1 MRDYLIGYVLEAL
14 EPAEHEMVAAQLS
27 RDPQLQRE
35 LALISRSLQPLAAD
49 REHFVPPAGLAE
61 RTCEFVALRAQAVLA
76 PPAAALLPSRWNLSD
91 LVVAAGLFF
100 AATMLFF
107 PALNQSRFA
116 AQVVGCQNNLRQI
129 GLGLTN
135 YSQIHNEYFPNIPVE
150 GSLGTPGIYATR
162 LFEQGFLKGSHL
174 VICPGSDLAGR
185 SAEFRIPTLKE
196 LQSAQG
202 AELDRLQQQMG
213 GSYGYNIGY
222 VSQGRY
228 QATKNLRRATFA
240 LMADAPNV
248 CSPYHSP
255 NHQGCGQ
262 NVLFED
268 LHVQYLTSCKAH
280 GCSDDIYLNDE
291 GEVAPGLH
299 MHDAVIGPS
308 AFRLFFT
315 PVANEVPVGPD
326 R

>member
-35 LALISRSLQPLAAD
+35 LDLISRSLQPLAAD
-49 REHFVPPAGLAE
+49 REHFAPPAGLAE
-61 RTCEFVALRAQAVLA
+61 RTCEFVVLQAHAVLA
-76 PPAAALLPSRWNLSD
+76 PPAAALLPGRWTLSD

-107 PALNQSRFA
+107 PALSQSRFA
-116 AQVVGCQNNLRQI
+116 AQIVGCQNNLRQI

-135 YSQIHNEYFPNIPVE
+135 YSQMHNEYFPNIPVE
-150 GSLGTPGIYATR
+150 GSLGAAGIYATR
-162 LFEQGFLKGSHL
+162 LFDLGFLPGSHL
-174 VICPGSDLAGR
+174 VICPGSDLADQ
-185 SAEFRIPTLKE
+185 SADFRIPTLQE
-196 LQSAQG
+196 LKSAQG
-202 AELDRLQQQMG
+202 AELERLQQQMG

-222 VSQGRY
+222 FSQGRY

-248 CSPYHSP
+248 SAPYHSL
-255 NHQGCGQ
+255 NHQGYGQ

-268 LHVQYLTSCKAH
+268 LHVQYLTSCNAH
-280 GCSDDIYLNDE
+280 GCSDHIYLNDE

-299 MHDAVIGPS
+299 LHDAVIGPS
-308 AFRLFFT
+308 AFRPVFT
-315 PVANEVPVGPD
+315 PVANEVPVELD

>member
-1 MRDYLIGYVLEAL
+1 MRDYLIGYLLEAL

-27 RDPQLQRE
+27 RDPQLKRE
-35 LALISRSLQPLAAD
+35 LDLIARSLQRLAAD
-49 REHFVPPAGLAE
+49 RESFVPPAGLAE
-61 RTCEFVALRAQAVLA
+61 RTCEFVASRAAVLLA
-76 PPAAALLPSRWNLSD
+76 PPAPVVSSGRWSMTD
-91 LVVAAGLFF
+91 LVVAAGLFI

-107 PALNQSRFA
+107 TALSQSRFA
-116 AQVVGCQNNLRQI
+116 AQITGCQNNLRQI
-129 GLGLTN
+129 GMGLTN
-135 YSQIHNEYFPNIPVE
+135 YSQIHNEYFPNIPLE
-150 GSLGTPGIYATR
+150 GSLSGAGIYATR
-162 LFEQGFLKGSHL
+162 LLEQGFLKGSHL
-174 VICPGSDLAGR
+174 VICPGSALADR
-185 SAEFRIPTLKE
+185 SAEFRIPTLQE
-196 LQSAQG
+196 LQNAQG
-202 AELDRLQQQMG
+202 EELARLQQQMG

-240 LMADAPNV
+240 LMADAPNFKP
-248 CSPYHSP
+248 PYRSL

-268 LHVQYLTSCKAH
+268 LHVQYLTSCKAR

-299 MHDAVIGPS
+299 PNDAVIGPS
-308 AFRLFFT
+308 AFRPLFT
-315 PVANEVPVGPD
+315 PISNQIPGGLD